1 MCSVRQR
8 PIPCASNFRAVAAS
22 AGVSAL
28 ARTPMSRTSS
38 AQASSL
44 RKLSSKAGGSMS
56 AAPASA
62 SPFDPSSVITSP
74 SRKTRPSCVVS
85 FLSFESSR
93 MSDAPTTAGRPSP
106 RAITAA
112 WLVMPPRSV
121 STATDE
127 CMPRISSGEVSRRTR
142 MQGSPLAALAWAAA
156 EEKTSLPVAAPGL
169 AAMPWAITSRAPRG
183 ST

>member
-1 MCSVRQR
+1 M
-8 PIPCASNFRAVAAS
+8 PCASNLRAVSAS

-28 ARTPMSRTSS
+28 ARMPMSRSSS
-38 AQASSL
+38 AQDSKR
-44 RKLSSKAGGSMS
+44 RKLSSSAGGSIS

-62 SPFDPSSVITSP
+62 SPLEPSRVTISP
-74 SRKTRPSCVVS
+74 SRNTRPSAAVS

-93 MSDAPTTAGRPSP
+93 NSEAPTTQGRPSP

-121 STATDE
+121 STAAAE

-142 MQGSPLAALAWAAA
+142 MHASPRDALACAA
-156 EEKTSLPVAAPGL
+156 EEENTSLPVAAPGL
-169 AAMPWAITSRAPRG
+169 AAIPRANTSLAPRG